1 MHCAWQWNS
10 IQSDLEGASDAVAGA
25 DVELHGG
32 GDASGMCAT
41 VADVVALGTE
51 AVEDG
56 FGAIDRFACA
66 SGSDALL
73 DADVESADG
82 HGQTQRTVGTES
94 R

>member
-1 MHCAWQWNS
+1 MRCAWQWNS

-51 AVEDG
+51 AVKDS
-56 FGAIDRFACA
+56 FGAIDGVPQC
-66 SGSDALL
+66 
-73 DADVESADG
+73 
-82 HGQTQRTVGTES
+82 
-94 R
+94 